1 MPPEGQA
8 RTNSNRRF
16 WDGTTLVACIV
27 VAALGL
33 AAAPVSAQTIIDEWP
48 AVKVPPPPELKP
60 VTIDTKTTAL
70 LLLDFAK
77 QNCGPR
83 PRCLASVPKVQKL
96 AEEARAKN
104 VVVVLSLPGQA
115 TVADLL
121 IAPLADEPIV
131 RSGSNKFLGT
141 DLAKILAVRGVKTV
155 IVTGT
160 AAHGAVLNTASAA
173 ALMEMKVILPVDGM
187 SADAFAEMY
196 TAWHLANGPG
206 GVGPNVTLTRL
217 DLIKF

>member
-1 MPPEGQA
+1 M
-8 RTNSNRRF
+8 NSGRGFRSR
-16 WDGTTLVACIV
+16 TTLVACVV
-27 VAALGL
+27 VAAVGL
-33 AAAPVSAQTIIDEWP
+33 AAAPVCAQTIIDEWST
-48 AVKVPPPPELKP
+48 VKAPPPPELKP

-83 PRCLASVPKVQKL
+83 PRCLASVPKVQKF

-104 VVVVLSLPGQA
+104 VAVVYSLPGQA

-121 IAPLADEPIV
+121 IAPLAGEPGI
-131 RSGSNKFLGT
+131 RAGANKFLGT
-141 DLAKILAVRGVKTV
+141 ELAKILADRGVKTV

-173 ALMEMKVILPVDGM
+173 ALMGIKVIVPVDGM

>member
-1 MPPEGQA
+1 MPLA
-8 RTNSNRRF
+8 RIVIATCA
-16 WDGTTLVACIV
+16 VA
-27 VAALGL
+27 VAAGL
-33 AAAPVSAQTIIDEWP
+33 VGAPARAQTIIDEWP
-48 AVKVPPPPELKP
+48 SVKAPPAPELKP
-60 VTIDTKTTAL
+60 VTIDTSSTAL

-77 QNCGPR
+77 QNCGQR
-83 PRCLASVPKVQKL
+83 PRCLASVPKVQKF
-96 AEEARAKN
+96 ADEARAKKMQ
-104 VVVVLSLPGQA
+104 VVHSLFGQA

-121 IAPLADEPIV
+121 IPPAAGEPNV
-131 RSGSNKFLGT
+131 RSGADKFRDT
-141 DLAKILAVRGVKTV
+141 ALAKILADKGIRTV

-160 AAHGAVLNTASAA
+160 AAHGAVLNTASVA
-173 ALMEMKVILPVDGM
+173 ALMGIKVIVPVDGM

>member
-1 MPPEGQA
+1 MRSIRQL
-8 RTNSNRRF
+8 RNDTV
-16 WDGTTLVACIV
+16 LVACI

-33 AAAPVSAQTIIDEWP
+33 AVTSVSAQTIIDEW
-48 AVKVPPPPELKP
+48 ATVKAPPPPELKP

-77 QNCGPR
+77 QNCGQR
-83 PRCLASVPKVQKL
+83 PRCLASVPKVQRF
-96 AEEARAKN
+96 AAEARAKN
-104 VVVVLSLPGQA
+104 VAVVHSMFGQL

-121 IAPLADEPIV
+121 IEPLAGEPNV
-131 RSGSNKFLGT
+131 KSGANKFFGT
-141 DLAKILAVRGVKTV
+141 DLAKILADRGVNTV

-173 ALMEMKVILPVDGM
+173 ALMGIKVILPVDGM

>member
-1 MPPEGQA
+1 MR
-8 RTNSNRRF
+8 RTNGIRIA
-16 WDGTTLVACIV
+16 GVAPALVLAMGLLACP
-27 VAALGL
+27 AA
-33 AAAPVSAQTIIDEWP
+33 AQTIIEEW
-48 AVKVPPPPELKP
+48 ATVKAPPPPQLKP
-60 VTIDTKTTAL
+60 VTIDAKTTAL
-70 LLLDFAK
+70 LLLDFGK
-77 QNCGPR
+77 QNCGQR
-83 PRCLASVPKVQKL
+83 PRCVASVPRVQKL
-96 AEEARAKN
+96 ADAARAKGVA
-104 VVVVLSLPGQA
+104 VVHSLFGQA

-121 IAPLADEPIV
+121 IAPAAGEPNV
-131 RSGSNKFLGT
+131 RSGVDKFRGT
-141 DLAKILAVRGVKTV
+141 ELAKILADKGVRTV

-173 ALMEMKVILPVDGM
+173 ALMGIKVVLPVDGM

>member
-1 MPPEGQA
+1 MRLP
-8 RTNSNRRF
+8 RRLRIAQ
-16 WDGTTLVACIV
+16 GVCVV
-27 VAALGL
+27 VAAMGL
-33 AAAPVSAQTIIDEWP
+33 LVGSAAAQTIIEEW
-48 AVKVPPPPELKP
+48 ATVKAPPPPELKP

-70 LLLDFAK
+70 LLLDFLK
-77 QNCGPR
+77 QNCGQR

-96 AEEARAKN
+96 ADEARAKSVAVVHSN
-104 VVVVLSLPGQA
+104 VGQA
-115 TVADLL
+115 TVADFL
-121 IAPLADEPIV
+121 IAPAAGEPSV
-131 RSGSNKFLGT
+131 RSGADKFRGT
-141 DLAKILAVRGVKTV
+141 ELAKILADKGVKTV

-173 ALMEMKVILPVDGM
+173 ALMGLKVILPVDGM

-206 GVGPNVTLTRL
+206 GIGPNVTLTRL

>member
-1 MPPEGQA
+1 MK
-8 RTNSNRRF
+8 SNRRF
-16 WDGTTLVACIV
+16 WNGTTLVACVV
-27 VAALGL
+27 VAAVGL
-33 AAAPVSAQTIIDEWP
+33 AAAPVCAQTIIDEWTT
-48 AVKVPPPPELKP
+48 VKAPPPPELKP
-60 VTIDTKTTAL
+60 VTIEASTTAL

-77 QNCGPR
+77 QNCGQR

-96 AEEARAKN
+96 ADEARAKN
-104 VVVVLSLPGQA
+104 VVVVHSMFGQL

-121 IAPLADEPIV
+121 IAPLAGEPNV
-131 RSGSNKFLGT
+131 KSGANKFFGT
-141 DLAKILAVRGVKTV
+141 DLAKILADRGVKTV

-173 ALMEMKVILPVDGM
+173 ALMGMKVILPVDGM
-187 SADAFAEMY
+187 SADPFAEMY

-206 GVGPNVTLTRL
+206 GIGPNVTLTRL

>member
-1 MPPEGQA
+1 MPLV
-8 RTNSNRRF
+8 RTMIA
-16 WDGTTLVACIV
+16 ACAMV
-27 VAALGL
+27 VAAGL
-33 AAAPVSAQTIIDEWP
+33 AGAPARAQTIIDEWST
-48 AVKVPPPPELKP
+48 VKAPPPPELKP
-60 VTIDTKTTAL
+60 VTIDMPTTAL
-70 LLLDFAK
+70 LLLDFGK
-77 QNCGPR
+77 QNCGQR
-83 PRCLASVPKVQKL
+83 PRCLASVPKVQKFTD
-96 AEEARAKN
+96 EARAKGVP
-104 VVVVLSLPGQA
+104 VVHSLFGQV

-121 IAPLADEPIV
+121 IAPAAGEPNV
-131 RSGSNKFLGT
+131 RSGADKFRDT
-141 DLAKILAVRGVKTV
+141 ALAKILADKGIRTV

-173 ALMEMKVILPVDGM
+173 ALMGMKVILPVDGM